1 MTNRILLCTYEGEAY
16 LEAQLAS
23 MEGQTESNFR
33 LLLSDDAS
41 TDRSFAIGEAAAARD
56 ERITAIRRESGS
68 GSAARHFLEGLR
80 NPRFFS
86 AADESDY
93 YLFSDQDDIW
103 HPDKLAVEARAM
115 RRLEARYGKALPLL
129 VHCDMRVVDGAGRE
143 IAPSY
148 VRYQKMSPARRQLRQ
163 LLVQNNVTGGAM
175 LMNHAL
181 VRLLVAHPV
190 PEHAVMHDHWIA
202 LVAAAFGRIAYLDRA
217 LYDYRQHGDN
227 VLGAKKGG
235 ALAEVRRRLGL
246 AGESFKEMNEKSGA
260 AYRAL
265 FLQAEEFRRQY
276 GKELSA
282 EAGKTLDDFLA
293 LQHKTRIGKAVG
305 ILRGGFTFNLP
316 HRTLGE
322 LLFL

>member
-1 MTNRILLCTYEGEAY
+1 
-16 LEAQLAS
+16 
-23 MEGQTESNFR
+23 
-33 LLLSDDAS
+33 
-41 TDRSFAIGEAAAARD
+41 
-56 ERITAIRRESGS
+56 
-68 GSAARHFLEGLR
+68 
-80 NPRFFS
+80 
-86 AADESDY
+86 
-93 YLFSDQDDIW
+93 
-103 HPDKLAVEARAM
+103 M
-115 RRLEARYGKALPLL
+115 RCLEARYGKALPLL
-129 VHCDMRVVDGAGRE
+129 VHCDMRVVDGTGRE

-246 AGESFKEMNEKSGA
+246 AGESLGEMNEKSGA

-276 GKELSA
+276 GEELPASA
-282 EAGKTLDDFLA
+282 RKTLDDFLA

-305 ILRGGFTFNLP
+305 ILCGGFTFNLP